1 MHGID
6 EITGTRIEIPADLIR
21 SPVIVKCGTR
31 PIKFLSEVLD
41 WVDEEVSKVRQINT
55 GSSRTPKAISENL
68 AHVSTYLRAKNKD
81 SYSEIA
87 DEATMS
93 QEDET
98 EDEDELVAHS
108 LVQLAPHRQ
117 RRSAFTTANKKLLK
131 NRAVDSPEDTISAS
145 SSALS
150 SLDYTPHRQRRSAF
164 PTTNKT
170 LLKGR
175 ARDSPENTI
184 SVPSSALSSL
194 DDTPHHQSRSAFT
207 TPNKTPLKSRAG
219 GSPEDTISVSSSA
232 SSISDNKVGIP
243 PRTTEDLLLLSS
255 AKKRPLAYMAS
266 PTALAIERAGTTS
279 NKTPLKSRARRSP
292 EDTGSPSSSKNKP
305 LANRV
310 SRAGPAVNRASN
322 GIPDGN
328 IGDDGREGNKPRVGF
343 WYHRKVMKKSN
354 QNSLRRRSNESK
366 ADKPSQEPLENP

>member
-1 MHGID
+1 MHTQLLIWSSVYEDLQTLHMHGID

-21 SPVIVKCGTR
+21 SPAIVKCGTR

-41 WVDEEVSKVRQINT
+41 LVDEEVSKVRQVRT

-68 AHVSTYLRAKNKD
+68 AHVSTYLRAKNRD
-81 SYSEIA
+81 SDSEIA

-98 EDEDELVAHS
+98 EDEDEPVAHS

-117 RRSAFTTANKKLLK
+117 RRSAFTTANKKILK
-131 NRAVDSPEDTISAS
+131 SRALDSPEDTVSAS
-145 SSALS
+145 
-150 SLDYTPHRQRRSAF
+150 
-164 PTTNKT
+164 
-170 LLKGR
+170 
-175 ARDSPENTI
+175 
-184 SVPSSALSSL
+184 SSALSSL

-207 TPNKTPLKSRAG
+207 TANKTPLKSRAG
-219 GSPEDTISVSSSA
+219 GSPEDTISVPSSA
-232 SSISDNKVGIP
+232 FSSSDNKKFGIP

-279 NKTPLKSRARRSP
+279 NKTPLKSRARGSP

-328 IGDDGREGNKPRVGF
+328 IGDDGREGGKPRLAS
-343 WYHRKVMKKSN
+343 WYQGKVMKKSN
-354 QNSLRRRSNESK
+354 QSTLHRRSNESK
-366 ADKPSQEPLENP
+366 ADKPGQEPLENP